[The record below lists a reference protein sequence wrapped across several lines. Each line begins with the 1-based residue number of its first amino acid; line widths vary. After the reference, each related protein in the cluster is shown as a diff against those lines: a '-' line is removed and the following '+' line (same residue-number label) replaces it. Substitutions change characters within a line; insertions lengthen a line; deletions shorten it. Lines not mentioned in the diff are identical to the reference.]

1 MLSKL
6 DIVVELSAVKLD
18 PRTFQKFEPVGGNN
32 PNQLGMSI
40 GQDQMKMDLGKMIE
54 AGHFA
59 NIESNQTP

>member
-1 MLSKL
+1 MLNKM
-6 DIVVELSAVKLD
+6 DIVLEMSAYKLD
-18 PRTFQKFEPVGGNN
+18 PRTFQRFEPVGKGEF
-32 PNQLGMSI
+32 GMSI